1 MFVVNKHY
9 NILYYI
15 CKMRPGVLP
24 NWISPYQSF
33 QQQSIHFLDSDNSS
47 AFAGFTKDGN
57 IFWIVKGPI
66 LEVLESQSR
75 NRLAA
80 WKFGHVLGDQHTNI
94 TCVKEFVVDGKLHL
108 LVGVCN
114 VSQQGI
120 LCLFHVN
127 SSRVVKAIE
136 VPYQIT
142 ELEPVCS
149 VGGKYVPKWA
159 LSSHLQQ
166 FYGVVSVGTSGGHIY
181 FIDLC
186 LDVENGFSDEEMPQK
201 LHFISPRTRDI
212 EQLRSQTVDNGQCL
226 CIHLNE
232 EHFSRGCYQYQ
243 KPDNIILKSYP
254 EEKISVS
261 CLKYIHQT
269 GILVVGFDFGCY
281 QLWNLHIPVLEYSSR
296 LESNPKPIT
305 HVTYQEPEN
314 DPKNFCYLWVCRGAY
329 EIDVEEEPDTS
340 FVTLYQLTFN
350 KKTMYHNY
358 GVFYEELTSVCLRID
373 HELTASPVQIQSRY
387 GGGSR
392 VLACY
397 TLEDPHF
404 TTTKIL
410 DDESFDEGVHGPDLS
425 LCLFVWEASEG
436 GAHAKLTNHMAIFD
450 MNRWYHAQMP
460 SSVRHPG
467 GPIDTC
473 PYFAYFSLDSTL
485 EKAAN
490 DKLLTVFVG
499 MKSLRKYIDKSPM
512 PSEQFFYPASLAFN
526 AIVVTEGGLLEVK
539 FLGSQRQAL
548 SDMVKKGPAAFHQP
562 QDMYRL
568 FLFLGLLPRPHEAAS
583 LMPNSTYHKEALLT
597 VMLNQ
602 NLMGFIIS
610 CIQQWAGGEYEHHG
624 CTLTFLLNWAWDK
637 VSQTKQQID
646 NTCTCLY
653 DWSGLMLDQRSLE
666 TLYTCYKRLN
676 SVIIIFKALVDQS
689 SSITEQGLS
698 DVEEKIAIT
707 SLIAQHLQMV
717 LWFLDVGLLPENDE
731 AEELL
736 EGQYSYPA
744 GTLIQ
749 AYKNRRQEAQ
759 QLDSEFDGTEILM
772 IDGLMNHLGP
782 AVSTLW
788 EREGGNGQYPPP
800 SLHAL
805 LSVYLLD
812 ELSLLAKHT
821 LVLYVLMDLVSLSP
835 EESAQFEEKI
845 NTFVKQFYIPSQLVK
860 QIQGFWLLD
869 HKDFEEAI
877 GMILHPTVKSE
888 LGRWQHCLIIRAL
901 LYQGEEKLALRYSEN
916 TLASVTSAKDM
927 KLKLT
932 VLLANGYI
940 SLALDFLRTCQDPA
954 NSKDLMNHFFL
965 GCLETKKMGLLLQ
978 FHLMD
983 TEESLLVEF
992 LLSST
997 DPHAQNLLVMHYLQ
1011 RGKIVQ
1017 AIQLNEKLREA
1028 DLLNTEAEARERSR
1042 TRNLIVEAYASR
1054 LPPVLKKLILDQ
1066 QHNTSKVRK
1075 PQRHEVQ
1082 RPTPLSTKVTKSTSQ
1097 VISQATY
1104 IQMVMDSVDDE
1115 DEEMENR
1122 QGFEDT
1128 KTDSTY
1134 IPFISHM
1141 ATPSRQHLQ
1150 QSDVPARIFPTI
1162 TSMSPGKPSAT
1173 VLSLRKSLG
1182 RLLSP
1187 PTSASLSSR
1196 KRKYFSA
1203 DEVPLLKTP
1212 TVQRV
1217 TPVKKRISTSN
1228 VSTPQSIL
1236 KVRRL
1241 ISTTLPSP
1249 HSTTP
1254 SSSELDLALKSGKSI
1269 LLKTLNSKTP
1279 TIYQPG
1285 TPRSVSFAEPTA
1297 LETPRAAVVSDT
1309 PKRLRFTGLKPSP
1322 GSSGSSP
1329 DSPGTSV
1336 GSSASPRSVKDRS
1349 PTPES
1354 ITHSPKFKSK
1364 VDDLQR
1370 RPIHQSPEIDRKERE
1385 DNSST
1390 CELDSEITF
1399 NLHKSTAQDERETT
1413 GSTATFE
1420 SFAADSSVASSS
1432 NIKDGTCD
1440 LESSQ
1445 NLQQDITSNSP
1456 REVIHA
1462 DPDADDSYV
1471 VSSMQDS
1478 LTEASEVEVNR
1489 EIKDNEED
1497 KMEIDGIIGTGQDE
1511 RSMDTTKTDFHFK
1524 EFSETVSRNLV
1535 EQLPEGKNLL
1545 TSRTS
1550 VEVMTEFQK
1559 HETQTK
1565 SVDSECSIDARE
1577 KVQSQEGELSDSGQV
1592 SAALLL
1598 ESVKRERISAEPSPD
1613 REIETQTDFQQIV
1626 KKQHT
1631 PSPKQMSPSPT
1642 VKQEVDQIEVNRITE
1657 DSSIDLLSKFVPK
1670 TKLKSLPLD
1679 ESFPV
1684 VSSSP
1689 PRYKSNV
1696 SRETSIESDKT
1707 EPLTPTRNRRHKS
1720 PEKVKTEKVLAA
1732 SLVNVPEIEAA
1743 FAQVVGEPASPTRT
1757 QKVVSKTE
1765 EETSF
1770 PSTPTRSSH
1779 RSKKAES
1786 EDETPATPTR
1796 SSRRLQAKRA
1806 VEIMDEPKVS
1816 SLSPSRSPRRSKEM
1830 NTDSQSPASSRR
1842 VTRRTLEAERNVS
1855 KSSSRS
1861 PVVASPTSSRRGKAA
1876 EDISG
1881 LSTSRSPGRKT
1892 RNESKSSPSKS
1903 PIFKKTLSPT
1913 KSPEKRKINRD
1924 QSPASVSPKLVK
1936 TPLSETKLPKRGKK
1950 SKSISSSRYISGD
1963 VSEKTVSPR
1972 KPSWQ
1977 RRKINDSL
1985 IAMQGQDEMVQDA
1998 TTPSR
2003 SKRGGIVEPEGQTS
2017 SVSSPTRTS
2026 SRKGKAKDRS
2036 SQSPSPRRS
2045 TRVDSNRES
2054 VSPSL
2059 RVHNTRS
2066 TSPPKSPERTKLSEK
2081 HSIMVPKTANS
2092 PERNIEE
2099 QTDQSDVAKTPPRST
2114 RRRKGVTSDKTGIE
2128 TPTKVTRKSRT
2139 IEDSLKS
2146 TPSRRTRRK
2155 VESEDTASTDD
2166 DKLSSSSHKSLTPT
2180 RSTRPGKAFASVTI
2194 TPTRRSGRLH
2204 KDESLSQ
2211 ERETSESQPAS
2222 PKNSKRDSSPEKDRK
2237 QDADVTEARNVK
2249 ESKSIRT
2256 TPSRSVKKQKQEV
2269 PVKSSSLGTDQD
2281 DSQPSD
2287 FVFSE
2292 PMQVEETAAVE
2303 SPARPFTA
2311 VKSFTFSPPLPSP
2324 VTRSRLSSVSRVGSP
2339 LTAVNA
2345 TSTSMQVTPNIQ
2357 NTRAQSLNLG
2367 TPASEEEV
2375 SLISPLDPG
2384 QVRLQS
2390 SRRRVTKQTTA
2401 VGKAKMNTT
2410 RSSVTHITLRP
2421 RRSIRSR
2428 KITKITRQ

>member
-1 MFVVNKHY
+1 
-9 NILYYI
+9 
-15 CKMRPGVLP
+15 MRPGVLP

-33 QQQSIHFLDSDNSS
+33 QHQSIHFLDSDNSP

-66 LEVLESQSR
+66 LEVIESQSR

-94 TCVKEFVVDGKLHL
+94 TCVKEFLVDGKLHL

-114 VSQQGI
+114 VSKQGI

-149 VGGKYVPKWA
+149 VGGKHVPKWA

-166 FYGVVSVGTSGGHIY
+166 FYGVVSVGTIGGHIY
-181 FIDLC
+181 LLDMC
-186 LDVENGFSDEEMPQK
+186 LDVEDGFSDEEIPQK
-201 LHFISPRTRDI
+201 LHFITPRTRDI
-212 EQLRSQTVDNGQCL
+212 EQIRSQTVNNGQSL

-232 EHFSRGCYQYQ
+232 ENFSRGCYQYQ
-243 KPDNIILKSYP
+243 KPDNIVLKSYP

-314 DPKNFCYLWVCRGAY
+314 DPKNFCYLWVCRGSY
-329 EIDVEEEPDTS
+329 EIDVEDEPDTS

-350 KKTMYHNY
+350 KRTMYHNY
-358 GVFYEELTSVCLRID
+358 GVFYEDLASVCLRID

-387 GGGSR
+387 GGSSR

-397 TLEDPHF
+397 TLEDPHS

-425 LCLFVWEASEG
+425 LCLFVWEAFEG
-436 GAHAKLTNHMAIFD
+436 GAHGKLTHHMAIFD

-485 EKAAN
+485 ERAAK
-490 DKLLTVFVG
+490 DKLLTVYVG
-499 MKSLRKYIDKSPM
+499 MKSLRKYIDKSPL

-526 AIVVTEGGLLEVK
+526 AIVVTEGGMLEVK

-548 SDMVKKGPAAFHQP
+548 ADLVKKGPAAFHQP

-583 LMPNSTYHKEALLT
+583 LMPNSNYHKEALLT

-602 NLMGFIIS
+602 NLIGFIIS

-689 SSITEQGLS
+689 SAITEQGLS
-698 DVEEKIAIT
+698 DVEEKIAVT
-707 SLIAQHLQMV
+707 SLISQHLQMV
-717 LWFLDVGLLPENDE
+717 LWFLDARLLPENDE

-759 QLDSEFDGTEILM
+759 QLDTGFAGTEILM
-772 IDGLMNHLGP
+772 IDGLMKHLGP
-782 AVSTLW
+782 AVSILW

-805 LSVYLLD
+805 LSIYLLD

-821 LVLYVLMDLVSLSP
+821 LVLYVLLDLVSVSS
-835 EESAQFEEKI
+835 EESALFEEKI

-869 HKDFEEAI
+869 HKDYEEAI
-877 GMILHPTVKSE
+877 GMILHPSVKSE

-965 GCLETKKMGLLLQ
+965 GCLETKKMGQLLQ

-983 TEESLLVEF
+983 IEESLLVEF

-1011 RGKIVQ
+1011 RGRIVQ
-1017 AIQLNEKLREA
+1017 AIQLNEKLKET
-1028 DLLNTEAEARERSR
+1028 DLMNTETETRERAR
-1042 TRNLIVEAYASR
+1042 TRNQIVEAYASR
-1054 LPPVLKKLILDQ
+1054 LPPVLKKLIFDQ
-1066 QHNTSKVRK
+1066 QHTTKVRK

-1104 IQMVMDSVDDE
+1104 IQMVMDSVDDDD
-1115 DEEMENR
+1115 DEQKDR

-1134 IPFISHM
+1134 IPFISNM

-1150 QSDVPARIFPTI
+1150 QSDTPARIFPTV

-1173 VLSLRKSLG
+1173 VLSLRKSLC

-1187 PTSASLSSR
+1187 PTSVSLSSR

-1212 TVQRV
+1212 TVHRV
-1217 TPVKKRISTSN
+1217 TPVKKRLSSAKVN
-1228 VSTPQSIL
+1228 TPQSIL

-1241 ISTTLPSP
+1241 ISTTSPSP
-1249 HSTTP
+1249 HNTTP

-1269 LLKTLNSKTP
+1269 LLKTLELKTP
-1279 TIYQPG
+1279 ATYQPG

-1297 LETPRAAVVSDT
+1297 SETPRAAVVSDT

-1329 DSPGTSV
+1329 DSPGTSPW
-1336 GSSASPRSVKDRS
+1336 SSSSPRSIKDRS

-1354 ITHSPKFKSK
+1354 ITHSPKLKSK

-1370 RPIHQSPEIDRKERE
+1370 RPIHPSRESERNVRE
-1385 DNSST
+1385 DNSPASD
-1390 CELDSEITF
+1390 LDKEITF
-1399 NLHKSTAQDERETT
+1399 NFHKSAAEDEQETS

-1420 SFAADSSVASSS
+1420 SFEADSSVASSS
-1432 NIKDGTCD
+1432 NKKDD
-1440 LESSQ
+1440 IYEIQSSPSP
-1445 NLQQDITSNSP
+1445 QQDRTSSFP
-1456 REVIHA
+1456 REATPLQILS
-1462 DPDADDSYV
+1462 DPDAESSSV
-1471 VSSMQDS
+1471 ASSMQVS
-1478 LTEASEVEVNR
+1478 QREASEVEVDG
-1489 EIKDNEED
+1489 ESKDNEED
-1497 KMEIDGIIGTGQDE
+1497 KMEIERVIETGQDQSSIVATE
-1511 RSMDTTKTDFHFK
+1511 TDFHFK
-1524 EFSETVSRNLV
+1524 EFLETVSKTLA
-1535 EQLPEGKNLL
+1535 EQLPEGTSLL
-1545 TSRTS
+1545 TSWTS
-1550 VEVMTEFQK
+1550 AKIRTEFEK
-1559 HETQTK
+1559 HKTHEL
-1565 SVDSECSIDARE
+1565 VDSGGTIGAGEN
-1577 KVQSQEGELSDSGQV
+1577 VQSQENEFSDSGQISSV
-1592 SAALLL
+1592 LLM

-1613 REIETQTDFQQIV
+1613 REIETQIGHQQNV

-1631 PSPKQMSPSPT
+1631 PSPRQMSPTPRVHID
-1642 VKQEVDQIEVNRITE
+1642 VKLEVDQLEVKGIIE
-1657 DSSIDLLSKFVPK
+1657 DSGIDLLAKFVPK
-1670 TKLKSLPLD
+1670 AKPKSLHKD

-1689 PRYKSNV
+1689 PSHRSNI
-1696 SRETSIESDKT
+1696 SREKSVESDRT
-1707 EPLTPTRNRRHKS
+1707 EPLTPTRNRRLMS
-1720 PEKVKTEKVLAA
+1720 PEKVEAEKVLDETA
-1732 SLVNVPEIEAA
+1732 L
-1743 FAQVVGEPASPTRT
+1743 AQVVGEPATPTQA
-1757 QKVVSKTE
+1757 QKVVSRAE

-1770 PSTPTRSSH
+1770 LSTPTRSPH
-1779 RSKKAES
+1779 KSKKAEN

-1796 SSRRLQAKRA
+1796 SSRRLRAKRA
-1806 VEIMDEPKVS
+1806 VDIMDDLKAS
-1816 SLSPSRSPRRSKEM
+1816 SLSPSRSPKRSEGIYA
-1830 NTDSQSPASSRR
+1830 DSQSPISSRR
-1842 VTRRTLEAERNVS
+1842 VTRRTLEAERNGS

-1861 PVVASPTSSRRGKAA
+1861 PAKTTQASSRKGKAT
-1876 EDISG
+1876 EEVSG
-1881 LSTSRSPGRKT
+1881 LGTSKSPGRKT
-1892 RNESKSSPSKS
+1892 RDESKSSPNKS
-1903 PIFKKTLSPT
+1903 SLFRKTISPT
-1913 KSPEKRKINRD
+1913 KSPEKRKMEKD
-1924 QSPASVSPKLVK
+1924 QSPPSVSGKLKK
-1936 TPLSETKLPKRGKK
+1936 TLLSESKLPERRKK
-1950 SKSISSSRYISGD
+1950 SKSMSSSRDVSGD
-1963 VSEKTVSPR
+1963 TREETVSSR
-1972 KPSWQ
+1972 KLSWH
-1977 RRKINDSL
+1977 RKQKNDSL
-1985 IAMQGQDEMVQDA
+1985 VAMKGQDEMVQA
-1998 TTPSR
+1998 TTTPSR
-2003 SKRGGIVEPEGQTS
+2003 SRRGGTVEPEQQTS
-2017 SVSSPTRTS
+2017 PVSSPSRIL
-2026 SRKGKAKDRS
+2026 SRKGKAKEHS

-2045 TRVDSNRES
+2045 TREASNRES
-2054 VSPSL
+2054 ISPSL
-2059 RVHNTRS
+2059 RVQNDRS
-2066 TSPPKSPERTKLSEK
+2066 TSPSESPQRTKMSEK
-2081 HSIMVPKTANS
+2081 ITLIVPKPAKS

-2099 QTDQSDVAKTPPRST
+2099 QTDWSDVTRTSPRST
-2114 RRRKGVTSDKTGIE
+2114 RRRKGVIPDKTGTE

-2139 IEDSLKS
+2139 NEESLKS

-2155 VESEDTASTDD
+2155 VESEETASSDD
-2166 DKLSSSSHKSLTPT
+2166 DKLSSIPPISVTPT
-2180 RSTRPGKAFASVTI
+2180 RSTRSGKAFASVTI
-2194 TPTRRSGRLH
+2194 TPTRRSGRLN
-2204 KDESLSQ
+2204 KDESISQ
-2211 ERETSESQPAS
+2211 ERESSESHPAS
-2222 PKNSKRDSSPEKDRK
+2222 PKKGKRDSSPESERK
-2237 QDADVTEARNVK
+2237 QDADVIQAKDAN
-2249 ESKSIRT
+2249 ESIGIRT
-2256 TPSRSVKKQKQEV
+2256 TPSRTVKKQKQEV
-2269 PVKSSSLGTDQD
+2269 PVKSSSSETGQD
-2281 DSQPSD
+2281 GSQPSD

-2292 PMQVEETAAVE
+2292 PMQVEGIAVVE
-2303 SPARPFTA
+2303 SPARPFTT
-2311 VKSFTFSPPLPSP
+2311 VKSFIFSPPLSSP
-2324 VTRSRLSSVSRVGSP
+2324 ITRSRLSLVSRAGSP
-2339 LTAVNA
+2339 LTTENA
-2345 TSTSMQVTPNIQ
+2345 TSTSVEVTPNVQ
-2357 NTRAQSLNLG
+2357 MTRVQSLSLE
-2367 TPASEEEV
+2367 TPTSEEEV

-2390 SRRRVTKQTTA
+2390 GRRRVTKQTAA
-2401 VGKAKMNTT
+2401 VARAGNDST
-2410 RSSVTHITLRP
+2410 RSNITRITLRP
-2421 RRSIRSR
+2421 RRSIKTR